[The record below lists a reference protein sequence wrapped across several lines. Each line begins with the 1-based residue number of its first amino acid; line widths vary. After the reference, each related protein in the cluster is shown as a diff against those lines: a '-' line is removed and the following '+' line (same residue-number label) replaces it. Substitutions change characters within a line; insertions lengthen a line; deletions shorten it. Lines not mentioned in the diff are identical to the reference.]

1 MRSLTTDQGGM
12 KMSRTSTGARLFPPL
27 GAALAIVATAVALSS
42 SASGA
47 LRPAVS
53 AVSYRVAADLAA
65 AHETHAVTAPSTA
78 KGHFEGLLVRSG
90 GEVGVLPRPG
100 AVPTGCKIIPPGSGM
115 PPRVSCQNGSLV
127 LPLPPRSRQW
137 RLAYRLTFADLS
149 GQASAGH
156 VHTGAPGQA
165 GPVAF
170 PLCGPCSPVTK
181 GVLTLAP
188 DQAAAI
194 LAGNTYV
201 NVHTAKNLDGEIRG
215 QIKRVP
221 FGVPLGH

>member
-1 MRSLTTDQGGM
+1 
-12 KMSRTSTGARLFPPL
+12 MSRTSTGARPVLPL
-27 GAALAIVATAVALSS
+27 GAALAIVATAVVFSS

-47 LRPAVS
+47 FRPALS

-90 GEVGVLPRPG
+90 GDVGVIPRPG
-100 AVPTGCKIIPPGSGM
+100 TVPSGCKIIPPGSGM
-115 PPRVSCQNGSLV
+115 PPRLSCQNGGLV

-137 RLAYRLTFADLS
+137 KLAYRLTFADLS
-149 GQASAGH
+149 GSATAAH
-156 VHTGAPGQA
+156 VHMGAPGQA
-165 GPVAF
+165 GPVAIA
-170 PLCGPCSPVTK
+170 LCGPCSPVAK

-201 NVHTAKNLDGEIRG
+201 NVHTAQNPDGEIRG
-215 QIKRVP
+215 QVKRVP
-221 FGVPLGH
+221 FGVPLGR